1 MSEGGLCAL
10 WHYVSEATDTMP
22 PMGYVLHLA
31 APVGE
36 SSPLP
41 SLLAP
46 AKRRTIVGYN
56 APAAR
61 IGAEEGLGHRGG
73 ARIYSP

>member
-1 MSEGGLCAL
+1 MRCGTMCRKPRTLWLQWGMFCTSPRQSER
-10 WHYVSEATDTMP
+10 VP
-22 PMGYVLHLA
+22 
-31 APVGE
+31 
-36 SSPLP
+36 PLP

-46 AKRRTIVGYN
+46 AKRRTIVGEY